1 MTTGFARGFDGLKI
15 QKKVVG
21 FQDFFV
27 APGKVR
33 AMAEGVDLVGIPV

>member
-1 MTTGFARGFDGLKI
+1 MTPGFATGFDGFKI
-15 QKKVVG
+15 QKKIGG

-33 AMAEGVDLVGIPV
+33 AVAEGVDLVGIQV